1 MNLES
6 DGGGPLKRYLY
17 IAAGAMIGAVLRLTI
32 SLVSAYAGLPF
43 FTGTFIV
50 NMLGAFAA
58 GYIMCRIIEAGSR
71 GKDFLITGLL
81 GSFTTFSMLSY
92 EQYMLLAIGD
102 YVMFTVYIAINLMSG
117 LILAALGWQIAGR
130 RTR

>member
-1 MNLES
+1 M
-6 DGGGPLKRYLY
+6 KRYSY
-17 IAAGAMIGAVLRLTI
+17 IASGAMIGAVLRLTI

-58 GYIMCRIIEAGSR
+58 GYIMYRIIETGDR
-71 GKDFLITGLL
+71 GKDFFITGLL

-92 EQYMLLAIGD
+92 EQYMLLSIGD

-117 LILAALGWQIAGR
+117 LILAALGFQIAGR
-130 RTR
+130 RS